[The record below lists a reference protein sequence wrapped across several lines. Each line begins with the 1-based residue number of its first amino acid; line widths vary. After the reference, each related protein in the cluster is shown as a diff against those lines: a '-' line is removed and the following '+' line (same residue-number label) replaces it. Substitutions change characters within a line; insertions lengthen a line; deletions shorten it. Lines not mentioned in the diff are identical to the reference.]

1 MKKILSIVF
10 ILFITVSL
18 SAQKKKKKPANNDCY
33 LTEAAT
39 TFNLS
44 DDKKIEL
51 NELLVKA
58 SKDRAAIK
66 KGVRA
71 GEITKDQVK
80 GKTRGVNRKYFSDLA
95 KLTGKSKK
103 EVMTFVKEVGS
114 KCNKKKKKK
123 KKKQ

>member
-1 MKKILSIVF
+1 MKKILAIVF
-10 ILFITVSL
+10 VMCLTL
-18 SAQKKKKKPANNDCY
+18 SATAQKKKKKPANNDCY
-33 LTEAAT
+33 LTEATT
-39 TFNLS
+39 TFDLS
-44 DDKKIEL
+44 EDKKSEL
-51 NELLVKA
+51 NELLVQA

-66 KGVRA
+66 KGVKA

-114 KCNKKKKKK
+114 KCKKKKK
-123 KKKQ
+123 KKKQE